1 MLDDVAGN
9 VDLYKDVY
17 SKFSR
22 DLFKIAINEVSELIE
37 CVANTRSIVTACGDS
52 NISRELVARSVHV
65 QSSRCNNNFVS
76 INCAAIPKTLIE
88 GELFGYKYGSSA
100 GSRNG
105 RSGHIE
111 LANNGTLFLDEIDGL
126 DSETQQKLLATLQEG
141 TIRRIG
147 SDETKKFDVRF
158 IVGTRHNLYEL
169 TRAGNFREDLF
180 YRINIFPIHIPSLRR
195 RVEDLPL
202 FVDAITSK
210 IKKQRECKLAVNLE
224 VRETLLQCLW
234 PGKSYEYSELLERAS
249 ILYPYRDL
257 KLSDGSENRN
267 VWSQNA

>member
-1 MLDDVAGN
+1 MLDEAAGN

-17 SKFSR
+17 SKSSR

-37 CVANTRSIVTACGDS
+37 CVADTKSIVTAYGDS
-52 NISRELVARSVHV
+52 NTSRELVARSVHV
-65 QSSRCNNNFVS
+65 QSSRCKNNFVS

-88 GELFGYKYGSSA
+88 CELFGYKYGSSS

-111 LANNGTLFLDEIDGL
+111 MANNGTLFLDEIDGL
-126 DSETQQKLLATLQEG
+126 DSETQQKLLVVLQEG

-147 SDETKKFDVRF
+147 SDETKKVDVRL

-169 TRAGNFREDLF
+169 TRAGDFREDLF

-202 FVDAITSK
+202 LVDAITSK
-210 IKKQRECKLAVNLE
+210 ITKQLKCKIAINPE
-224 VRETLLQCLW
+224 VRKTLLQCLW
-234 PGKSYEYSELLERAS
+234 LGKSYEYSELLDRAS
-249 ILYPYRDL
+249 ILYSYRDL
-257 KLSDGSENRN
+257 QLSDGSEDRN
-267 VWSQNA
+267 VRSQNA